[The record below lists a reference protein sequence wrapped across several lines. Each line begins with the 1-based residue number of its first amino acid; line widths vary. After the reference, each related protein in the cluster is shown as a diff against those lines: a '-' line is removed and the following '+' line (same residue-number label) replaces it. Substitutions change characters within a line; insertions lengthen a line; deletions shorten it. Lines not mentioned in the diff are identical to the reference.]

1 MKCTMIK
8 LLTAAV
14 VMVSMC
20 LLRDACAL
28 SIHIPLSAPLQNAD
42 TDALVQQVA
51 RHAQSSDT
59 DTNVKLMPDVDT
71 KKNHRDICCLHANIL
86 DFYLS
91 NILISDNHKHPKLPE
106 LKEHLAR
113 VSKDL
118 KDHGCVS
125 SPLGSFICFL
135 LRLSAPLSAQGR
147 WLIFVPLSFRL
158 SNTTAMIA
166 TTSLSARSCP
176 R

>member
-118 KDHGCVS
+118 KDHGCAVKHYS
-125 SPLGSFICFL
+125 NDRHNIAF
-135 LRLSAPLSAQGR
+135 RKKLSEMGGGKGIRKAIGEIDILFTYLKDFCVQ
-147 WLIFVPLSFRL
+147 V
-158 SNTTAMIA
+158 
-166 TTSLSARSCP
+166 
-176 R
+176 